1 VGAAAGA
8 GSGAAGEAG
17 GGTGGAGAGAGT
29 AVARVFLTLAFS
41 FFRFRYCFRRF
52 LLTTL
57 LVCLLITAFTSPTRF
72 DCLADYDD
80 LAERIQPKR

>member
-1 VGAAAGA
+1 MGAAAGV
-8 GSGAAGEAG
+8 GSGEVG
-17 GGTGGAGAGAGT
+17 GGTGGAAAGT
-29 AVARVFLTLAFS
+29 VVARVFLTLAFS